1 MRIEAKVGIFVVIGF
16 VLLLVLSTQLSS
28 VRSIGVEGYTIYA
41 QIDNATGLNPHAKVK
56 MNGVD
61 VGEVR
66 EISLHKGK
74 VTLALFIRLGIEIP
88 NNSKLSL
95 LQESM
100 LGSKM
105 VNITAGDAGSFFTP
119 GEQIGNTANLAS
131 FEETS
136 QKLADAAD
144 SFTKLMDAANNVL
157 DDRRQV
163 ELKQAIDDLAFA
175 IKDTREWLPGFESKA
190 SNLVDEYTKA
200 GEELNTL
207 IGDNSEPLAKAINST
222 EAFFATGKEAL
233 VKIDRILSSL
243 TESELHFSIYGH
255 YLLSDSYFKSFAGIT
270 YIPSPQT
277 YYFLNIVSDNDYSN
291 VDGSGNLIAPALH
304 DEGVYRWT
312 IQYGRRLSDFLFRAG
327 WQDSTGGIG
336 LDYFMFKDKLKMSAE
351 VFDFNAANDQRSTTA
366 HMNIAIRY
374 RFLDHL
380 DIYGGFDNILNAQ
393 SFNMYLGVGM
403 NFIDDHLK
411 ALIGTTTLSSG
422 VSN

>member
-41 QIDNATGLNPHAKVK
+41 HIENATGLNPHAKVK

-66 EISLHKGK
+66 EITLSKGK
-74 VTLALFIRLGIEIP
+74 VTLALFIRRGIEIP

-105 VNITAGDAGSFFTP
+105 VNITAGNSEAFFHR
-119 GEQIGNTANLAS
+119 GEHIGNTGNLAS

-144 SFTKLMDAANNVL
+144 AFTKLMDAANNVL

-163 ELKQAIDDLAFA
+163 ELKQAIDDLAYA

-190 SNLVDEYTKA
+190 TNLVDEYTKA

-222 EAFFATGKEAL
+222 EEFFSTGKDAL

-243 TESELHFSIYGH
+243 TESELHVSIYGH
-255 YLLSDSYFKSFAGIT
+255 YLMSDSYFKSYAGIT

-277 YYFLNIVSDNDYSN
+277 YYFLKIVADDDYS
-291 VDGSGNLIAPALH
+291 VDDGSGNLVPPDLH

-327 WQDSTGGIG
+327 WQDSSGGVG
-336 LDYFMFKDKLKMSAE
+336 LDYFMFKDKLKMSLEA
-351 VFDFNAANDQRSTTA
+351 FDFNAVNDLRSTTA
-366 HMNIAIRY
+366 HVNVALRY
-374 RFLDHL
+374 RYLDHL
-380 DIYGGFDNILNAQ
+380 DFYGGFDNVLNPG
-393 SFNMYLGVGM
+393 SFNVYLGIGM
-403 NFIDDHLK
+403 NFIDDHFK
-411 ALIGTTTLSSG
+411 ALIGSSSLGSG